1 MSFRSALKIGLAT
14 AGAALIPVIGQAQ
27 SAAPAGDRWQTGL
40 SIYGFFPS
48 MGGTTSFPTLP
59 GTPSPG
65 ISVDASTILENLKM
79 TFMGSLELHNGKWG
93 AYTDL
98 LYVNVGSS
106 KSGTRDFQVDGR
118 PVDLTGNLSLDVK
131 MVGWTLAG
139 QYRLATGDPALTADL
154 LAGARVL
161 SVKNTL
167 GWSFAG
173 AAGSHPLVG
182 RSGSTEVEASFW
194 DAIIGIKG
202 RYAFG
207 AERQWFVP
215 YYLDIGTGQTKLTYQ
230 IATGIGYKFG
240 WGEMAATWRYISYD
254 MKSGKPVESVTFN
267 GPQIG
272 ATWRW

>member
-1 MSFRSALKIGLAT
+1 MSFRSALKIGLTT

-59 GTPSPG
+59 STPSPG
-65 ISVDASTILENLKM
+65 INVDASTILENLKM

-118 PVDLTGNLSLDVK
+118 PVDLTGNLNLDVK

-154 LAGARVL
+154 LAGTRVL

-173 AAGSHPLVG
+173 AAGSNPLVG
-182 RSGSTEVEASFW
+182 RSGSTEVEDSFW

>member
-1 MSFRSALKIGLAT
+1 MTFRSALKIGLAA

-27 SAAPAGDRWQTGL
+27 SAAPPGDRWQTGL

-118 PVDLTGNLSLDVK
+118 PVDLTGNLNLDVK

>member
-14 AGAALIPVIGQAQ
+14 AGAALIPVIGHAQ

-182 RSGSTEVEASFW
+182 RSGSTEVEDSFW

>member
-27 SAAPAGDRWQTGL
+27 SAAPAGDRWQTAL

-118 PVDLTGNLSLDVK
+118 PVDLTGNLNLDVK

-182 RSGSTEVEASFW
+182 RSGSTEVEDSFW

>member
-1 MSFRSALKIGLAT
+1 MSFRSALKIGVAA

-27 SAAPAGDRWQTGL
+27 SAAPAGDRWQTAL

-118 PVDLTGNLSLDVK
+118 PVDLTGNLNLDVK

-182 RSGSTEVEASFW
+182 RSGSTEVEDSFW

>member
-1 MSFRSALKIGLAT
+1 
-14 AGAALIPVIGQAQ
+14 
-27 SAAPAGDRWQTGL
+27 
-40 SIYGFFPS
+40 
-48 MGGTTSFPTLP
+48 
-59 GTPSPG
+59 
-65 ISVDASTILENLKM
+65 M

-118 PVDLTGNLSLDVK
+118 PVDLTGNLNLDVK

-182 RSGSTEVEASFW
+182 RSGSTEVEDSFW